1 MEPDPETGTPATE
14 LVVTFDD
21 GYGSTSR
28 WTLSCDPA
36 AGTHPRPEAACHA
49 LTEHAAEALPAV
61 PLGRRCAQV
70 HGGPQ
75 TATVSG
81 TWRGQ
86 IVSSRFSR
94 TNGCETARWDA
105 LEGLLPGA
113 GS

>member
-1 MEPDPETGTPATE
+1 MAREASTGSATTE
-14 LVVTFDD
+14 LVVTYHD

-28 WTLSCDPA
+28 WTLRCDPV
-36 AGTHPRPEAACHA
+36 GGSHPRPEAACRA
-49 LTEHAAEALPAV
+49 LAEHAAEALPAV
-61 PLGRRCAQV
+61 PLGQRCAQV

-81 TWRGQ
+81 TWQGRL
-86 IVSSRFSR
+86 VSSRFSR